1 MGCMNDQAEKKSDLA
16 ASSQF
21 LMIALVVAITLIVMA
36 VWHPWVTRPANG
48 VPQSDVATARP

>member
-1 MGCMNDQAEKKSDLA
+1 MKDESGKRSDLA

-21 LMIALVVAITLIVMA
+21 LMIAIVVAITLIVMA
-36 VWHPWVTRPANG
+36 AWHPWVVRPANG